1 MVILI
6 LPELLVP
13 HITAFL
19 SLKKNECC
27 FLYLKVKTLLK
38 SSFSHGARI
47 VNYLTEG
54 VKGHHIRVPHPLFT
68 SPRLLLFQ
76 DSVLV
81 IVRGKMF
88 MGWFENVTSEM
99 SDHSR

>member
-19 SLKKNECC
+19 SLRKKKKAECY

-47 VNYLTEG
+47 VNYLTEE
-54 VKGHHIRVPHPLFT
+54 VEGHHIRVPHLLFT

-81 IVRGKMF
+81 IVRGK
-88 MGWFENVTSEM
+88 NVYGLV
-99 SDHSR
+99 

>member
-19 SLKKNECC
+19 SLRKKKAECY

-47 VNYLTEG
+47 VNYLTEE
-54 VKGHHIRVPHPLFT
+54 VEGHHIRVPHLLFT

-81 IVRGKMF
+81 IVRGK
-88 MGWFENVTSEM
+88 NVY
-99 SDHSR
+99 RLV